1 MIEFLPL
8 SPTAWLVAAQ
18 FLLYSVGWV
27 LCGSL
32 LREQR
37 AAVFHWSAFMAL
49 FGVGFLLAAQRSVPP
64 TWWAHGG
71 GSIAFVAGYVMLRRG
86 MQLFL
91 GTARRDGEN
100 LLILGGVTSGFV
112 VLGAGPDTAAARVVL
127 GQGASALILLRLVL
141 DATPAL
147 QAEYGR
153 RVAWLLA
160 APPVVRAVS
169 FLIGALRQLWSPDV
183 PLEMQPAM
191 LNSTSAVLSFIA
203 AAALF
208 NFGFMALVT
217 LRLVRRLQDQSLR
230 DPLTGLLNRRA
241 LDAELQRE
249 WLRARRTGAT
259 FALLAVDIDH
269 FKSVNDAHGHHGG
282 DAVLVAIAQ
291 QLRASARQTDVVART
306 GGEEFVLLM
315 TGVTA
320 RGALEAA
327 QRLRHAVAAASVE
340 HAGRQIGVTVSVG
353 VAMPEPG
360 DIDADASMQRADR
373 LLYAAKAAGRDRVCG
388 DETPSFAR

>member
-1 MIEFLPL
+1 M
-8 SPTAWLVAAQ
+8 AWLVAAQ
-18 FLLYSVGWV
+18 FLLYAVGWL
-27 LCGSL
+27 LCGTL

-37 AAVFHWSAFMAL
+37 AAVIHWAGFMAL
-49 FGVGFLLAAQRSVPP
+49 FGVGFVLAAQRTVPP
-64 TWWAHGG
+64 TWWAYGG
-71 GSIAFVAGYVMLRRG
+71 GSIAFVTGYVMLRRG

-91 GTARRDGEN
+91 GTVRRDGEN

-112 VLGAGPDTAAARVVL
+112 ALGAGPEDAAARALL
-127 GQGASALILLRLVL
+127 GQGASALVLLRLVI
-141 DATPAL
+141 DALPAL

-160 APPVVRAVS
+160 TPALLRAAS
-169 FLIGALRQLWSPDV
+169 FLIGALRQLWAPDL
-183 PLEMQPAM
+183 PPAMQPAM
-191 LNSTSAVLSFIA
+191 MNGGGIALSFIA

-208 NFGFMALVT
+208 NFGFMTLVT
-217 LRLVRRLQDQSLR
+217 LRLVRRLQDQSQR

-249 WLRARRTGAT
+249 WLRSRRTGAT

-269 FKSVNDAHGHHGG
+269 FKSVNDAYGHAGG
-282 DAVLVAIAQ
+282 DAVLVALAQ

-327 QRLRHAVAAASVE
+327 QRLRLAVAAASVE
-340 HAGRQIGVTVSVG
+340 YAGNRIGVTISVG
-353 VAMPEPG
+353 LALPEPG
-360 DIDADASMQRADR
+360 DADAEAPMLRADR
-373 LLYAAKAAGRDRVCG
+373 LLYAAKAAGRNRVCS
-388 DETPSFAR
+388 ETIPGMAH